1 VLLPQV
7 LLVLPLGE
15 VLIHSLMLMYS
26 IIAVVLRY
34 ISTVRSAHNG
44 DCLLKIDGLL
54 VNGQPSY
61 SIQHIIYNITHMINI
76 TVLFILDTPVGSCS
90 MTVTCVII
98 DQRQRS
104 LLILIKK
111 PFDDFLSDM
120 AEHRSIVA
128 YVRHD
133 TVIMS
138 S

>member
-1 VLLPQV
+1 MLTLFLLVLLLLLLLLLLVLLPQV

-61 SIQHIIYNITHMINI
+61 SIQHIIYNITNMYYQ
-76 TVLFILDTPVGSCS
+76 VLQYYLF
-90 MTVTCVII
+90 
-98 DQRQRS
+98 
-104 LLILIKK
+104 
-111 PFDDFLSDM
+111 
-120 AEHRSIVA
+120 
-128 YVRHD
+128 
-133 TVIMS
+133 
-138 S
+138 